1 MNFGRILIARCGV
14 YAVIL
19 CFLAPWHANAFAV
32 QSGFT
37 DPCHETLSITASEG
51 ILSEVPSSSVAIPK
65 DDAWQSLQ
73 REFLEM
79 LDDRTVDLDD
89 FQRFLLFSLVLGVR
103 APDTDG
109 HSTTNL
115 ESLRMSHADPE
126 GEGQYQHASRA
137 AADDYEMG
145 DGRAIEGARLMILN
159 LVEQAEDYF
168 ALPPDQQNIKVDF
181 YLDFYGQI
189 KVPVWAP
196 LYFAGKAAHVLQ
208 DSFSHSIRTDQDG
221 LHSIAH
227 VLNYV
232 DAIHSGFDEN
242 RDGLAHS
249 NHMDRCKSA
258 DIEEIVAAA
267 VTATGELLVAAS
279 RQFDGTDNGAV
290 ERVLDNWLV
299 LQPGCTKENDFCGN
313 ERWLETVRKDQT
325 GPYLKKAFGCS
336 SSKSLSNSRIGILGL
351 LMMLF

>member
-1 MNFGRILIARCGV
+1 MCV
-14 YAVIL
+14 
-19 CFLAPWHANAFAV
+19 LAPWHANAFSV

-37 DPCHETLSITASEG
+37 DSCHETLSITASEG
-51 ILSEVPSSSVAIPK
+51 VLAEVPDSTVTLPK
-65 DDAWQSLQ
+65 DNTWRSLQ

-79 LDDRTVDLDD
+79 LDDRTADLDD
-89 FQRFLLFSLVLGVR
+89 VQRFLLFSLVLGAR

-115 ESLRMSHADPE
+115 EILRMSHADPE

-145 DGRAIEGARLMILN
+145 DAQAIEGARQMILN
-159 LVEQAEDYF
+159 LVEQAEDYL
-168 ALPPDQQNIKVDF
+168 ALPPEQQNIKVDF
-181 YLDFYGQI
+181 YLDFYGQM

-196 LYFAGKAAHVLQ
+196 LYFVGKAVHVLQ

-232 DAIHSGFDEN
+232 DAIHSGYDEN

-249 NHMDRCKSA
+249 DHMDRCTSA
-258 DIEEIVAAA
+258 DIEEIVDAA
-267 VTATGELLVAAS
+267 VTATGEMLVAVS

-313 ERWLETVRKDQT
+313 ERWLETVQKDQT
-325 GPYLKKAFGCS
+325 GPYLKKAFGC
-336 SSKSLSNSRIGILGL
+336 NIFLGPATRKTDIFTLL
-351 LMMLF
+351 LMLISL